1 MVTFIWFKLWK
12 GKYHEVCPDNSPDHF
27 SSKQLQT
34 PANFVIDCRNQIV
47 NSALENEYF
56 SRNCNET
63 IATSVTDYLSSLL
76 SNEDISLLSSE
87 TSDLESKTELKT
99 VLESETDETAVSRDN
114 KLTFL
119 HQHHRPCQSCHWQFW
134 NGEGGYCRRAAKW
147 IGYTSWHNVIE
158 VAWVIFCRRRNKFY
172 TKNLYAWGN
181 KGKVNLQ
188 QLYLR

>member
-27 SSKQLQT
+27 SSKQLQA

-158 VAWVIFCRRRNKFY
+158 VAGVIFCRRRNKFY